1 MQINL
6 STHPPDLQ
14 KHKCLVLGCFSD
26 EKPPRGACGLIDWR
40 LNSLI
45 SREIKQGHINGEFQ
59 EKVII
64 PFPGRIKADFL
75 FLFGLGGLS
84 DISYDRMYNAAYEIA
99 GAVDAL
105 KFQEF
110 SFDLP
115 GDGRSKLNAAGML
128 EAMITGFFDCLSRD
142 IRKLDAMNICLITS
156 SDRLDEVARGI
167 AQFKKN
173 VKHSET
179 VDCSALQPHFT

>member
-1 MQINL
+1 
-6 STHPPDLQ
+6 
-14 KHKCLVLGCFSD
+14 
-26 EKPPRGACGLIDWR
+26 LIDWR
-40 LNSLI
+40 LNSVI
-45 SREIKQGHINGEFQ
+45 SREIKQGHISGEFQ
-59 EKVII
+59 EKVIM
-64 PFPGRIKADFL
+64 PYPERISSDFL
-75 FLFGLGGLS
+75 FLFGLGCLP

-99 GAVDAL
+99 GAVDAMKL
-105 KFQEF
+105 QDF

-115 GDGRSKLNAAGML
+115 GDGRSRLNTAGIL

-173 VKHSET
+173 VKHSES

>member
-1 MQINL
+1 M
-6 STHPPDLQ
+6 
-14 KHKCLVLGCFSD
+14 
-26 EKPPRGACGLIDWR
+26 IDWR

-45 SREIKQGHINGEFQ
+45 SREIKQGHISGEFQ
-59 EKVII
+59 EKVIM
-64 PFPGRIKADFL
+64 PYPERISSDFL
-75 FLFGLGGLS
+75 FLFGLGCLP

-99 GAVDAL
+99 GAVDAMKL
-105 KFQEF
+105 QDF

-115 GDGRSKLNAAGML
+115 GDGRSRLNTAGIL

>member
-1 MQINL
+1 MQLNL
-6 STHPPDLQ
+6 SIHPPDQ
-14 KHKCLVLGCFSD
+14 QSHKCLVLGFFSD
-26 EKPPRGACGLIDWR
+26 EKPPRGICGLMDWR
-40 LNSLI
+40 LNGMI
-45 SREIKQGHINGEFQ
+45 SREIKQGHISGEFQ
-59 EKVII
+59 EKVIM
-64 PFPGRIKADFL
+64 PYPERISSDFL
-75 FLFGLGGLS
+75 FLFGLGCLP

-99 GAVDAL
+99 GAVDAMKL
-105 KFQEF
+105 QDF

-115 GDGRSKLNAAGML
+115 GDGRSRLNTAGIL

>member
-1 MQINL
+1 M
-6 STHPPDLQ
+6 PYP
-14 KHKCLVLGCFSD
+14 
-26 EKPPRGACGLIDWR
+26 ER
-40 LNSLI
+40 I
-45 SREIKQGHINGEFQ
+45 SS
-59 EKVII
+59 
-64 PFPGRIKADFL
+64 DFL
-75 FLFGLGGLS
+75 FLFGLGCLP

-99 GAVDAL
+99 GAVDAMKL
-105 KFQEF
+105 QDF

-115 GDGRSKLNAAGML
+115 GDGRSRLNTAGIL

>member
-1 MQINL
+1 
-6 STHPPDLQ
+6 
-14 KHKCLVLGCFSD
+14 
-26 EKPPRGACGLIDWR
+26 
-40 LNSLI
+40 
-45 SREIKQGHINGEFQ
+45 
-59 EKVII
+59 
-64 PFPGRIKADFL
+64 
-75 FLFGLGGLS
+75 
-84 DISYDRMYNAAYEIA
+84 MYNAAYEIA
-99 GAVDAL
+99 GAVDAMKL
-105 KFQEF
+105 QDF

-115 GDGRSKLNAAGML
+115 GDGRSRLNAAGML

-179 VDCSALQPHFT
+179 VDCSALQPYFT

>member
-1 MQINL
+1 M
-6 STHPPDLQ
+6 PYP
-14 KHKCLVLGCFSD
+14 
-26 EKPPRGACGLIDWR
+26 ER
-40 LNSLI
+40 I
-45 SREIKQGHINGEFQ
+45 SS
-59 EKVII
+59 
-64 PFPGRIKADFL
+64 DFL
-75 FLFGLGGLS
+75 FLFGLGCLP

-99 GAVDAL
+99 GAVGAMKLQD
-105 KFQEF
+105 F

-115 GDGRSKLNAAGML
+115 GDGRSRLNTAGIL